1 MTEVRVDPW
10 AQVRTRHD
18 FPADE
23 IISALQ
29 KEIRRGNEENAA
41 LLAYEMAT
49 TSPELDAYLW
59 RRLMVISVEDIG
71 FGDPW
76 APILVGELRRMREF
90 LGERAGEALLL
101 AIHSVRYLCSRQKD
115 RSSDEMTM
123 WVKRVVESGQRLPE
137 IPDYAIDMHTQRG
150 QEIGRDVHHFLAEA
164 ARVDPEVPDRDRT
177 YQERLIALLQD
188 RD

>member
-1 MTEVRVDPW
+1 MADRGRDPW

-18 FPADE
+18 FAADE

-41 LLAYEMAT
+41 LIAYEMVT

-59 RRLMVISVEDIG
+59 RRLEVISVEDIG

-76 APILVGELRRMREF
+76 APVVVAQLHQIRTSLGPEARE
-90 LGERAGEALLL
+90 RILL
-101 AIHSVRYLCSRQKD
+101 AIHAVRFLCSRQKD
-115 RSSDEMTM
+115 RSSDEMVM
-123 WVKRVVESGQRLPE
+123 WIKRAVESGERLPE
-137 IPDYAIDMHTQRG
+137 IPDYALDMHTLRG
-150 QEIGRDVHHFLAEA
+150 QEMGRDIHHFLSEA
-164 ARVDPEVPDRDRT
+164 ARLDPEMPDREKT
-177 YQERLIALLQD
+177 YRERLIVLLSE